1 MDVTIYRPSK
11 STMQSGRAKLEDW
24 VLEYCLTSARRPE
37 SLMGWSSSADTRNQV
52 KLTFPTLEKATDY
65 ARAQNWTYTVL
76 PCHDRT
82 ITPKNYVDNFKYVPP
97 EDTGTQDTGTGA

>member
-24 VLEYCLTSARRPE
+24 VLEYCLTSARTPE

-52 KLTFPTLEKATDY
+52 KLKFPTLEKAVEY
-65 ARAQNWTYTVL
+65 ARTQNWSYTIL
-76 PCHDRT
+76 PCQER
-82 ITPKNYVDNFKYVPP
+82 IVTPKNYVDNFKYVPP
-97 EDTGTQDTGTGA
+97 EADGTTAAGA